1 MKNYKIMNIR
11 DEIVDAVL
19 KEIVGPDPKPKY
31 KDKTTGEEIL
41 LASVHGSPKSRYG
54 AGMLYPQQA
63 INNEIEYPGEG
74 QEETKEEPDINEDH
88 ADDLIKSE
96 RSNNGAGDEKDE
108 EPVGMANQYLPSAM
122 GFTVRFKRQDD
133 DEIKLLIRSAF
144 YNKGKDKKPTKE
156 LKDGKIVAY
165 TNKDGKT
172 YDSDY
177 WTRQPIKPD
186 LLSLKL
192 NSLIPQ
198 DKKSY
203 YKVINKSTDG
213 SDWLVLRV
221 FDRTTSIDR
230 EENLLTYTFVLINAL
245 HSVTDDSTN
254 PNKILYQ
261 NELTLTTDS
270 TSLIEPYKEKELRS
284 DTNEEKELNLLYRN
298 KRVYSIGHGTSVE
311 WKVEE
316 NNTSI
321 YEIVKQI
328 KTSVIPVYDLPQVAP
343 TAKVSL
349 SMLELSDIGDW
360 EKAKES
366 LKILKKRYEAW
377 IEGQDTLTD
386 TDEFKNYREAAKS
399 NIEKCNIS
407 LSRIDKGID
416 LLLKADLDSD
426 LVKCFRW
433 MNRSMIWQQQRSK
446 AKIRKWQKTGKGKNQ
461 RLTLDYLDEDLK
473 TTTFDSLE
481 DFHKGKNNGKWRPF
495 QLAFVLMNIESI
507 IDPKSKERE
516 IVDLIWFPTGG
527 GKTEAYLGLT
537 AFNIF
542 FRRIKGKKESNWD
555 YYGGTTVL
563 MRYTLRLLTTQQYER
578 AASLICACDLIRLEN
593 KIQREE
599 ELQFGELGEEPISIG
614 LWVGGSSTPNKVSDA
629 RTDLYKLEKDA
640 KQEYNFV
647 VMKCP
652 CCGTQIGKVDG
663 ANFNDTESNR
673 TRGIHREDGKM
684 GEVYFQCDNSSC
696 EYSEIP
702 LPLQVV
708 DDSIYKNP
716 PTLLLGTVDKFAMI
730 PWKKEAGNLFG
741 FRKED
746 SKNVHRI
753 CPPELIIQDE
763 LHLIAGPLGTMVG
776 LYETMVQTLCNDY
789 SKAKPPFISI
799 DDNAFVAPKII
810 ASSATISRAH
820 DQVKNLYAKTPNQV
834 SIFPA
839 QGLSFGDTWFS
850 EEKSLDEL
858 DDAGMQKYPGRR
870 YVGILASGYPSA
882 QTAIVRT
889 YAMVLQRIK
898 ELSNLSKVESMDYY
912 WTLLGYFNSIRELGG
927 ASSLVYGDV
936 VERLSQIQSRDLII
950 KDEKRYLNRIEE
962 LTSRVSSSEIPV
974 ILKKLETKYSSG
986 KTTALDICLATN
998 MVATG
1003 VDISRLG
1010 LMFIHG
1016 QPKTTAEYIQA
1027 SSRVGRRVPE
1037 GPGVIFTMYS
1047 PSKPRDK
1054 SHYEQFQGYHSRI
1067 YSNVEPTSVT
1077 PFSINAR
1084 EKGLHAVLI
1093 SLVRHFSAGSLWENP
1108 IITSDEYHKLTLI
1121 VEKLIKERCEII
1133 DLDEL
1138 SNTMKLLNKRIDSW
1152 KVGGAEK
1159 YGDAANSGILR
1170 EEEFYPLMYA
1180 SSAEVR
1186 EDVKN
1191 RHTPFATSTS
1201 MRGVD
1206 SESILSVYSNSDNN
1220 E

>member
-1 MKNYKIMNIR
+1 MNIR
-11 DEIVDAVL
+11 DEILSSVI
-19 KEIVGPDPKPKY
+19 KELVGPDQNPKY
-31 KDKTTGEEIL
+31 KDETTGEEIL
-41 LASVHGSPKSRYG
+41 LASIHGSPKSRYG

-63 INNEIEYPGEG
+63 LNNETEYPGEE
-74 QEETKEEPDINEDH
+74 QEETNDEQDINEEGIN
-88 ADDLIKSE
+88 DLIKSK

-122 GFTVRFKRQDD
+122 GFTVRFKRQEE

-144 YNKGKDKKPTKE
+144 YNKGIDKKPTKE
-156 LKDGKIVAY
+156 LKDGKIVVY

-177 WTRQPIKPD
+177 WTRQPIQPD

-192 NSLIPQ
+192 NSLIPP
-198 DKKSY
+198 DKKSFD
-203 YKVINKSTDG
+203 KVIKKRSDG
-213 SDWLVLRV
+213 SNWLVLRV

-245 HSVTDDSTN
+245 HSVTDDSSN
-254 PNKILYQ
+254 SNKILYQ
-261 NELTLTTDS
+261 NELTLSTDS
-270 TSLIEPYKEKELRS
+270 KSLIEPYKEKELRI

-311 WKVEE
+311 WKVKK
-316 NNTSI
+316 NNTSK

-328 KTSVIPVYDLPQVAP
+328 KTSVIPVYDLPQVAA
-343 TAKVSL
+343 TAEVTL
-349 SMLELSDIGDW
+349 SMLELSDKGDW

-366 LKILKKRYEAW
+366 LKILKKRYQAW
-377 IEGQDTLTD
+377 IEDQDTLTD
-386 TDEFKNYREAAKS
+386 TDEFKNYRVAAKL
-399 NIEKCNIS
+399 NVKKCNLS
-407 LSRIDKGID
+407 LSRIDKGIQ
-416 LLLKADLDSD
+416 LLLSADENSD
-426 LVKCFRW
+426 IVKCFRW
-433 MNRSMIWQQQRSK
+433 MNRAMIWQQQRSK
-446 AKIRKWQKTGKGKNQ
+446 SKIRKWRKSGIGKNLK
-461 RLTLDYLDEDLK
+461 LTLDYLNEETK
-473 TTTFDSLE
+473 TTVFESLE
-481 DFHKGKNNGKWRPF
+481 DFHKGEFNGKWRPF

-507 IDPKSKERE
+507 INSKSKERE

-542 FRRIKGKKESNWD
+542 YRRIKGKKESNWG

-593 KIQREE
+593 KKQREE
-599 ELQFGELGEEPISIG
+599 ELKYGELGEESISIG
-614 LWVGGSSTPNKVSDA
+614 LWVGGTSTPNNVSEA
-629 RTDLYKLEKDA
+629 RAQLNNLSNEIKE
-640 KQEYNFV
+640 EYNFV

-663 ANFNDTESNR
+663 ITSYDKKSNR
-673 TRGIHREDGKM
+673 VRGIHKRDGKTGM
-684 GEVYFQCDNSSC
+684 VYFQCDNTSC

-708 DDSIYKNP
+708 DESIYKNP

-746 SKNVHRI
+746 SKNMHRI

-776 LYETMVQTLCNDY
+776 LYETMIQTLCNDY
-789 SKAKPPFISI
+789 NKIKPPFISI
-799 DDNAFVAPKII
+799 EEVDFRPPKVI
-810 ASSATISRAH
+810 ASSATISRAYE
-820 DQVKNLYAKTPNQV
+820 QVKNLYAIKNEDQV

-839 QGLSFGDTWFS
+839 QGLEFGDTWFS
-850 EEKSLDEL
+850 EEKSLEEL
-858 DDAGMQKYPGRR
+858 DDLGMQRYPGRR
-870 YVGILASGYPSA
+870 YVGVLASGYPSA

-898 ELSNLSKVESMDYY
+898 ELSSINSKKTMDYY

-927 ASSLVYGDV
+927 ASSLVHGDIK
-936 VERLSQIQSRDLII
+936 ERLRQIQSRDLIF

-962 LTSRVSSSEIPV
+962 LTSRVASSDIPV
-974 ILKKLETKYSSG
+974 ILKKLETKFNAG
-986 KTTALDICLATN
+986 KTNALDICLATN

-1010 LMFIHG
+1010 MMFIHG

-1027 SSRVGRRVPE
+1027 SSRVGRKVPE
-1037 GPGVIFTMYS
+1037 GPGVIFNMYS

-1084 EKGLHAVLI
+1084 QKGLHAVIIGLT
-1093 SLVRHFSAGSLWENP
+1093 RHFSAGTLINTP
-1108 IITSDEYHKLTLI
+1108 DMSDEFEELVPTI
-1121 VEKLIKERCEII
+1121 EKLVKERCMII
-1133 DLDEL
+1133 DPEEVT
-1138 SNTMKLLNKRIDSW
+1138 NTMKLFKNRINSW
-1152 KVGGAEK
+1152 KTGGAQN
-1159 YGDAANSGILR
+1159 YGDAYNSGILKNDD
-1170 EEEFYPLMYA
+1170 FYPLMYA
-1180 SSAEVR
+1180 SSSEVK
-1186 EDVKN
+1186 EDMKF
-1191 RHTPFATSTS
+1191 RPTPFATSTS

-1206 SESILSVYSNSDNN
+1206 TESVLSVYINN
-1220 E
+1220 EDE